1 MCNTR
6 ELQESLSPQGRGQ
19 GEGPAVLFLRI
30 SSDILTSSTVS
41 IQHVPHH
48 EASARLSSTGG
59 AAHNRAPRTHPRA
72 PGDEG
77 KRSGDGSH
85 ACASRAGDRIAVRS
99 RHPAVLSLL
108 QENCRRG
115 ETSVC
120 RRQDKRGRRVRRDR
134 VLDGQ
139 HQAGAEAMARDGVR
153 VWYDAK
159 GDYLEVLFDQRPGYF
174 RETTNDQVM
183 EKVDAEGNVL
193 GFSVLK
199 V

>member
-1 MCNTR
+1 AVTR
-6 ELQESLSPQGRGQ
+6 RDRSAGTSRSGRKGNSPADLSPY
-19 GEGPAVLFLRI
+19 LFRHIDELDCEHSACPSR
-30 SSDILTSSTVS
+30 
-41 IQHVPHH
+41 HH
-48 EASARLSSTGG
+48 ETSARLSGTGG
-59 AAHNRAPRTHPRA
+59 AAHRRAPRTHPRA

-77 KRSGDGSH
+77 KRSGDRSRS
-85 ACASRAGDRIAVRS
+85 CVSRADDRIAVRS
-99 RHPAVLSLL
+99 RHPVVLSLL
-108 QENCRRG
+108 QENSRRG

-120 RRQDKRGRRVRRDR
+120 RGQDRRGRRVRPDR

-139 HQAGAEAMARDGVR
+139 YQAGAEAMARDRVK

-193 GFSVLK
+193 GFS
-199 V
+199 